1 MLINTLLINILNGA
15 ALILYFAA
23 TGLLLQNL
31 FLRQVITANRKW
43 VILGLA
49 ITAVVIHGILLQQNL
64 WQTSGLNL
72 SFSNAAALV
81 SFAVTIIFILAT
93 IRTSLE
99 NIGIIILPIAAITIL
114 MQWFWPGQH
123 LLSQTTPLYQGL
135 HIIISLLAY
144 SLLCLASAQ
153 ALMLLLQDHQLHTRQ
168 PGRFLNVLPPVETM
182 EYLMA
187 QMIGVGF
194 LLLTMTVITGVFFSK
209 AIFGQP
215 LKFNH
220 HILLSSLGWL
230 VFGSY
235 LVARWRHGLRGR
247 KAAIWVLSGIALLAL
262 GFLGTKFIME
272 IVLGR

>member
-1 MLINTLLINILNGA
+1 MLINTLNSV
-15 ALILYFAA
+15 ALILYIAA

-31 FLRQVITANRKW
+31 FLRQTITTYRKRI
-43 VILGLA
+43 VLGLA
-49 ITAVVIHGILLQQNL
+49 ITAVIIHGLLLQQNL
-64 WQTSGLNL
+64 WLASGLNL
-72 SFSNAAALV
+72 SFSIAAALV
-81 SFAVTIIFILAT
+81 SFAVTIIFILAA

-99 NIGIIILPIAAITIL
+99 NIGIVILPIAAITIL

-123 LLSQTTPLYQGL
+123 LLPQATPIYQGL
-135 HIIISLLAY
+135 HIVISLLAY

-187 QMIGVGF
+187 QMISVGF
-194 LLLTMTVITGVFFSK
+194 LLLTLTVITGIFFSK
-209 AIFGQP
+209 VIFGQP

-220 HILLSSLGWL
+220 HILLSIMGWL

-235 LVARWRHGLRGR
+235 LLARWRYGLRGR

-272 IVLGR
+272 IILGK

>member
-1 MLINTLLINILNGA
+1 MLINTLNCI
-15 ALILYFAA
+15 ALTLYFAA

-31 FLRQVITANRKW
+31 FLRQSISANRKW
-43 VILGLA
+43 VILGISA
-49 ITAVVIHGILLQQNL
+49 IAVIIHGILLQQNL
-64 WQTSGLNL
+64 WQANGLNL
-72 SFSNAAALV
+72 SFSNASALV

-93 IRTSLE
+93 FRTSLE
-99 NIGIIILPIAAITIL
+99 NIGIVILPIAAITIF

-123 LLSQTTPLYQGL
+123 LLSPATSAYQDL

-153 ALMLLLQDHQLHTRQ
+153 ALMLILQEHQLHTRQ
-168 PGRFLNVLPPVETM
+168 PGRFINVLPPVETM

-194 LLLTMTVITGVFFSK
+194 LMLTMTVITGVFFSK

-220 HILLSSLGWL
+220 HILLSTMGWL

-235 LVARWRHGLRGR
+235 LIARWRYGLRGR
-247 KAAIWVLSGIALLAL
+247 KAAIWVLIGCALLAL
-262 GFLGTKFIME
+262 GFLGTKFILE
-272 IVLGR
+272 IILGR

>member
-1 MLINTLLINILNGA
+1 MLINTLNSA
-15 ALILYFAA
+15 ALLLYLVA

-31 FLRQVITANRKW
+31 FLRQSITASRKW
-43 VILGLA
+43 VILGIA
-49 ITAVVIHGILLQQNL
+49 IIAVMIHGILLQQNL
-64 WQTSGLNL
+64 WLASGLNL

-81 SFAVTIIFILAT
+81 SFAVTIIFILAAL
-93 IRTSLE
+93 RTSLE
-99 NIGIIILPIAAITIL
+99 NIGVVVLPIAAMTVM
-114 MQWFWPGQH
+114 MQWYWPGEH
-123 LLSQTTPLYQGL
+123 LLSQTTPVFLGL

-153 ALMLLLQDHQLHTRQ
+153 AMMLLLQDHQLHTHK

-194 LLLTMTVITGVFFSK
+194 LLLTLTVITGIFFSEV
-209 AIFGQP
+209 IFGQP

-220 HILLSSLGWL
+220 HILLSTMGWL

-235 LVARWRHGLRGR
+235 LLARWRYGLRGR

-272 IVLGR
+272 IILGR